1 MATHKFDKEDKKE
14 DVRKEIRK
22 IANQLGKTPT
32 MREFKRCKTDITL
45 DRIIYFYGSWNEAVK
60 DAGLE
65 PTPEVGSPLF
75 PRYRIP
81 KQELIDEFIRIA
93 NEVNG
98 IPSQNTFAA
107 RAKFSYRPY
116 KSNFGSWENAVKYMT
131 DNFKDKFNFRI
142 EERNKVEGKKEDKKP
157 LKFSCPLQYIPQN
170 EFETIILFSF
180 LAAKLGYL
188 IETVRAEFPDAVLI
202 KDGQKI
208 NCEFEYLSSNYL
220 QHGHPQDGS
229 CICICWRKDV
239 EIKNTEVFSLE
250 EYLRENN
257 WFTK

>member
-1 MATHKFDKEDKKE
+1 MAIHKFDKEDKKE
-14 DVRKEIRK
+14 KIRNEIRK
-22 IANQLGKTPT
+22 LAKHLGKTPT
-32 MREFKRCKTDITL
+32 MREFKRNKTDITL
-45 DRIIYFYGSWNEAVK
+45 NRIIYFYGSWNEAIK
-60 DAGLE
+60 DAGLK
-65 PTPEVGSPLF
+65 PTPEPNSPLF
-75 PRYRIP
+75 PRYRIL
-81 KQELIDEFIRIA
+81 KQELIDEFIKVA

-98 IPSQNTFAA
+98 IPGKNTFAA

-116 KSNFGSWENAVKYMT
+116 KSNFGSWKNAIKYIT
-131 DNFKDKFNFRI
+131 DNFRDKLNFRI
-142 EERNKVEGKKEDKKP
+142 EEKIRPKENKEDRKV
-157 LKFSCPLQYIPQN
+157 LKFLCPLQYIPQN

-180 LAAKLGYL
+180 LASKLGYL

-220 QHGHPQDGS
+220 QHGHPQDDS

-239 EIKNTEVFSLE
+239 EIKGIEVFSLE

-257 WFTK
+257 WFNK